1 MLKKRAI
8 PTMLACTSG
17 LLVLVPVGTVA
28 ANRSCDSL
36 LSLRL
41 ADATITSAFAVPLGA
56 STFLDNEGAPH
67 QRPLDH
73 SAPAELPTFCR
84 VQATALT
91 EIKIEVWL
99 PASGWNGNFEA
110 IGIGGKAGII
120 PYANMATALKDG
132 YATASTD
139 TGHNKSQGELCVR
152 RCPKCTRGKTENL
165 TLGA

>member
-1 MLKKRAI
+1 
-8 PTMLACTSG
+8 
-17 LLVLVPVGTVA
+17 
-28 ANRSCDSL
+28 
-36 LSLRL
+36 
-41 ADATITSAFAVPLGA
+41 
-56 STFLDNEGAPH
+56 
-67 QRPLDH
+67 
-73 SAPAELPTFCR
+73 LPTFCR
-84 VQATALT
+84 VQTTALT

-99 PASGWNGNFEA
+99 TASGWNGNFEA